1 MKSTTF
7 VWKNP
12 NNRIAI
18 VSIIIYSLSTM
29 FKFNE
34 TISILE
40 EEDEEKKK
48 QETFSHYELYHL
60 FISAS
65 IINWFHRLT

>member
-1 MKSTTF
+1 
-7 VWKNP
+7 
-12 NNRIAI
+12 
-18 VSIIIYSLSTM
+18 M

-34 TISILE
+34 IISILE